1 MLIETVASPIQ
12 TELVVI
18 AENVEAEP
26 VIRTSIISLLNC
38 IIGLLVFIAILGA
51 IMYMIML

>member
-1 MLIETVASPIQ
+1 MLIETVANPIQ

-26 VIRTSIISLLNC
+26 VIRASIISLLNC
-38 IIGLLVFIAILGA
+38 IIGLLVFISIIGAIL
-51 IMYMIML
+51 YMIII